1 MSEDM
6 NNKPPVWFW
15 IVSALALIW
24 NVMGVT
30 AFVMQVT
37 MSAEDMAALPDAE
50 RILYEATPMWATIA
64 FAVAVFGGAIGCL
77 FLLLRKKWAT
87 SMLMASLAGIIVQ
100 MIHSFFISNSFEV
113 FGPGSA
119 IMPIMVLLIAILLI
133 WLAQSATK
141 KSWIS

>member
-50 RILYEATPMWATIA
+50 RILYETTPMWATIA